1 MFFMKLK
8 LDMIKSEKSKMTKT
22 SVEKRLQEKLVL
34 DGAMG
39 TELEKLG
46 VKTNDLLWSANA
58 LINNPKSIYQVHAD
72 YFKAGA
78 DIAITDTYQANV
90 AAFAKVGIN
99 HDQALDL
106 IKKGVEL
113 AKQARDDFNP
123 AGLVAGCVGPYG
135 AYLANGAEYT
145 GAYDLSFAEYQK
157 FHQEKIK
164 TLINAGSDLIS
175 VDTMPNF
182 AEIKSVVKIINDLP
196 NKIPYWI
203 SLSVKDENTLSDGT
217 PLRDVIIWLG
227 KQSGISGIGVNCTK
241 IENITPIVS
250 LMHHLT
256 DLPIVVYPN
265 PGDIYDPQTKTWT
278 SVPHTD
284 TFEQEVPRWLAEGAN
299 IIGGC
304 CRTIPQDIEQ
314 ITEIIKN

>member
-1 MFFMKLK
+1 MKLK
-8 LDMIKSEKSKMTKT
+8 LGTIKSEEFKMTKT

-46 VKTNDLLWSANA
+46 VKTNNSLWSANA
-58 LINNPKSIYQVHAD
+58 LIDNPEAIYQVHAS

-99 HDQALDL
+99 HEQALDL

-135 AYLANGAEYT
+135 AYLANGSEYT

-157 FHQEKIK
+157 FHQEKID

-196 NKIPYWI
+196 TKIPYWI
-203 SLSVKDENTLSDGT
+203 SLSVKDATTLSDGT
-217 PLRDVIIWLG
+217 TLRDVIIWLD
-227 KQSGISGIGVNCTK
+227 KQPGISGIGVNCTK

-250 LMHHLT
+250 LIHHLT

-284 TFEQEVPRWLAEGAN
+284 TFEREVPQWIAEGAN

-304 CRTIPQDIEQ
+304 CRTTPQDIEQ
-314 ITEIIKN
+314 VTKIIKS